1 MQNNRLPLSDHHPVT
16 TGNAPRPRAKGQDN
30 DLYSPAS
37 DTNFPWNPCPM
48 LQLLLAY
55 GAGLLTLI
63 NPCVL
68 PVLPIVLASS
78 LSADRRAPVRLA
90 AGMSLSF
97 VVLGVGLSAAGSSL
111 GISPEAAARGA
122 AFLMAGFGLFMLVPS
137 LSAGFATATAGLA
150 SRADQTLRTD
160 WAASPSGQL
169 LGGLLLGAVWSPCI
183 GPTLGA
189 AISLA
194 AQRTDLLGATLVMI
208 AFSAGVST
216 LILALAYGAKSRL
229 QARKALLARLAP
241 KAKPILGAAFLA
253 VGLFLWFGLNHPVE
267 AWLLDTL
274 PPWLTDLSVA
284 L

>member
-1 MQNNRLPLSDHHPVT
+1 MLS
-16 TGNAPRPRAKGQDN
+16 
-30 DLYSPAS
+30 
-37 DTNFPWNPCPM
+37 M
-48 LQLLLAY
+48 LLAY

-68 PVLPIVLASS
+68 PILPIVLASA
-78 LSADRRAPVRLA
+78 LSADRRAPLRLA
-90 AGMSLSF
+90 FGMSISF
-97 VVLGVGLSAAGSSL
+97 IALGLGLSIAGPSL
-111 GISPEAAARGA
+111 GLSPEGAARAAAL
-122 AFLMAGFGLFMLVPS
+122 LMAVFGLVMLVPALAS
-137 LSAGFATATAGLA
+137 GFATATAGFA
-150 SRADQTLRTD
+150 SRADQGLRSD
-160 WAASPSGQL
+160 WATSPTGQV

-194 AQRTDLLGATLVMI
+194 AQRTDILGAGLVMT
-208 AFSAGVST
+208 AFAAGVST
-216 LILALAYGAKSRL
+216 LILLLAYGAKSQL
-229 QARKALLARLAP
+229 QARKALLMRLAP
-241 KAKPILGAAFLA
+241 KARPILGAAFLA